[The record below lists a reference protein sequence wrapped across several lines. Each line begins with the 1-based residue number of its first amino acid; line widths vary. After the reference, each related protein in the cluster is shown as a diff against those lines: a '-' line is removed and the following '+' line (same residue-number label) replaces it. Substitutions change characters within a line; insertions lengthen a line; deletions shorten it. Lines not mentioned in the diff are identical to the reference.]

1 MLGRKTTDFVTLKDV
16 PAEPWIKAYAD
27 YLKKSQRISLPQ
39 WVDLVKTGN
48 GREVVP
54 NDEDWFYVRAAAV
67 VRKVYLRPQL
77 GVGRMAHIQLYLVN
91 FMSCNL
97 DGYLCRYIFFM

>member
-1 MLGRKTTDFVTLKDV
+1 MLGRKTTDFVSLKDV

-27 YLKKSQRISLPQ
+27 YLKKSQKIALPE

-54 NDEDWFYVRAAAV
+54 NDEDWFYVRAAAI
-67 VRKVYLRPQL
+67 VRKIYLRPQL
-77 GVGRMAHIQLYLVN
+77 GVGRMAHIQLYLGN
-91 FMSCNL
+91 FMS
-97 DGYLCRYIFFM
+97 